1 MLNDKIKQF
10 ISINVTGHVFMFCTR
25 EGIKDPKQ
33 IRQYEKRARE
43 YLEQI
48 ANEGTD
54 IKGLEKELRAFLER
68 LRDELHQDIEIV
80 VDGQPPVEPEPEP
93 QAESAPG
100 PEPSP
105 KSEPE
110 PDPEPKPEPV
120 TYSDAMFAEE
130 EAKLKEEEAR
140 KKAEKEER
148 EKARQEREKNGK
160 KAAPKQQSAR
170 MEEKLAIQRK
180 PIQELLTKECVEF
193 KLMTPERAK
202 HWVFNL
208 SGRRIEDVEN
218 DIVDE
223 LRQKLQDNVKSYMR
237 KNKKENP
244 WPSPALQE
252 ELRMEI
258 SLVKTIKGMLMLT
271 SNILWEIRNAK
282 ESGKVNFFNRIKKKI
297 GG

>member
-68 LRDELHQDIEIV
+68 LRDELHQEIEIV
-80 VDGQPPVEPEPEP
+80 VDEQPPLE
-93 QAESAPG
+93 
-100 PEPSP
+100 
-105 KSEPE
+105 
-110 PDPEPKPEPV
+110 PEPV

-160 KAAPKQQSAR
+160 KSAPKQQSAR

-282 ESGKVNFFNRIKKKI
+282 ESGKVSFFNRIKKKI

>member
-68 LRDELHQDIEIV
+68 LRDELYQNIEIV
-80 VDGQPPVEPEPEP
+80 VDGQPPFEPEPEP
-93 QAESAPG
+93 QAESAP
-100 PEPSP
+100 E
-105 KSEPE
+105 
-110 PDPEPKPEPV
+110 PEPV

-160 KAAPKQQSAR
+160 KSAPKQQSAR

-282 ESGKVNFFNRIKKKI
+282 ESGKVSFFNRIKKKI